1 MKGNDAL
8 SVVVWIA
15 AIILSSSSLWSMRYS
30 HAFVIIPQ
38 AAYYCNTGGGSTCS
52 NNIFNINSNIN
63 SNNNNN
69 NNNKN
74 CNNVQTTCSV
84 STAALPIDPFATA
97 ETAIATVSASSTIMH
112 SIGSDITDIV
122 SSSSLSLSLSLPS
135 SLMTMGRE
143 EAVRSLFFPNFFLMT
158 Q

>member
-1 MKGNDAL
+1 MKGNDVL

-15 AIILSSSSLWSMRYS
+15 AAVLSSSSLWPMRHS

-38 AAYYCNTGGGSTCS
+38 AVYCCNTGGGSTCS
-52 NNIFNINSNIN
+52 NNIFNIN
-63 SNNNNN
+63 NNNNN
-69 NNNKN
+69 KNKN

-112 SIGSDITDIV
+112 NVGSAITDIV
-122 SSSSLSLSLSLPS
+122 VSSSLSLSFSLPS

-143 EAVRSLFFPNFFLMT
+143 EAVRSLFFRFFIL
-158 Q
+158 

>member
-1 MKGNDAL
+1 MKGNDVL

-15 AIILSSSSLWSMRYS
+15 ATVLSSSSLWPMRHS

-52 NNIFNINSNIN
+52 INIFNIN
-63 SNNNNN
+63 NNNNK
-69 NNNKN
+69 NKN

-143 EAVRSLFFPNFFLMT
+143 EAVRSLFFRIFFLMT